1 MSEDKIMIEL
11 KKLIRNII
19 KTSGK
24 KDLEKHIYIIKGVL
38 FYISRIILI
47 KKSTNDILDTDI
59 LKLLE
64 QDYSSSLNNMLI
76 GIESINIYKECDFLD
91 QDIKLKLINLI
102 NQVKKQHLVRFS
114 LGELYDH
121 FTTNNEKKLLG
132 QVYTPR
138 DIVENMVSS
147 SFNSEDITANPYFKI
162 IDPAC
167 GGGYFLIEAYDKI
180 KRIIVENYD
189 KIILFSESTK
199 VQLNTSIHE
208 FILKNNIWGTDIDE
222 FAIYMTRFSL
232 MIKAE
237 NTCIGAN
244 VFKLDALLDI
254 QAPLKDKE
262 FDLVISN
269 PPYIGHKKIDKNYR
283 NSLNDNYGDVYSDKG
298 DISYCFFKKGYKLL
312 KDNGKLSFI
321 TSRYFLESLSGKGLR
336 NFIDGN
342 FTIDTII
349 DFYGENA
356 FRGIGVSPVIIEV
369 TKSTMLNSDIKV
381 HKRRKNYKIDSFTEN
396 LDKNFISF
404 SIEQRK
410 LKDSGWIL
418 LSDEEMN
425 LFDKIDRHGNKSLEQ
440 VCIFRQGIITGYD
453 KAFIVESE
461 EVKNNKYESDIIKPW
476 IKNSDIDKYYLK
488 DIKKHIIYTDKIDY
502 ESNYPNII
510 DRISEY
516 KDRLSNRREC
526 VKGIRKW
533 YELQWGR
540 DEYLFKS
547 EKIVFPY
554 KSDKN
559 KFAISREEV
568 CSSADIYFITIRE
581 EEKKYISLE
590 YLVAFL
596 NSKLCEFYF
605 KCIAKKLNDKL
616 YEYYP
621 NKLINLKLK
630 IEEST
635 YYIEELVIDIENC
648 YKKNNHSRVDSLK
661 KSIDDY
667 FYRIYELD
675 KREINLIENY

>member
-1 MSEDKIMIEL
+1 MNEDKTMIEL
-11 KKLIRNII
+11 KKIIRNII
-19 KTSGK
+19 KTNGEK
-24 KDLEKHIYIIKGVL
+24 NLEKHIYIIKCVL

-47 KKSTNDILDTDI
+47 KKSTDDILDTDI
-59 LKLLE
+59 LELLE
-64 QDYSSSLNNMLI
+64 QDNGSSLNDMLI
-76 GIESINIYKECDFLD
+76 SIENIKSYKNCVFLD
-91 QDIKLKLINLI
+91 RDIKLKLIHII
-102 NQVKKQHLVRFS
+102 NQVKKQNLVKLS

-138 DIVENMVSS
+138 DIVKNMINS
-147 SFNSEDITANPYFKI
+147 SFSCEDIIANPYFKV

-180 KRIIVENYD
+180 KKIILENYD

-199 VQLNTSIHE
+199 VQLDRSIHE
-208 FILKNNIWGTDIDE
+208 FILKNTIWGTDIDE

-237 NTCIGAN
+237 DICVSAN
-244 VFKLDALLDI
+244 IFKLDALLDTKS
-254 QAPLKDKE
+254 PLEDKE

-269 PPYIGHKKIDKNYR
+269 PPYIGHKKIDKDYR
-283 NSLNDNYGDVYSDKG
+283 NSLDENYGDVYSDKG

-312 KDNGKLSFI
+312 RENGKLSFI

-336 NFIDGN
+336 SFINGS
-342 FTIDTII
+342 FTINAII

-356 FRGIGVSPVIIEV
+356 FRGIGVSPVIIEA
-369 TKSTMLNSDIKV
+369 TKSKMLSSDIEV
-381 HKRRKNYKIDSFTEN
+381 YKRMKNYKTDSFTEN
-396 LDKNFISF
+396 LDKNFINF
-404 SIEQRK
+404 SIEQGE

-418 LSDEEMN
+418 LSSEQMH
-425 LFDKIDRHGNKSLEQ
+425 LFDKIDKNGNKSLEQ

-453 KAFIVESE
+453 KAFIIENE
-461 EVKNNKYESDIIKPW
+461 EVKNNKYETDLIKPW
-476 IKNSDIDKYYLK
+476 IKNSDVDKYYLK
-488 DIKKHIIYTDKIDY
+488 DIKKYIIYTDKIDY
-502 ESNYPNII
+502 KSNYPNVIN
-510 DRISEY
+510 RINKY

-526 VKGIRKW
+526 VRGIRKW

-540 DEYLFKS
+540 EESLFKS

-568 CSSADIYFITIRE
+568 YSSADIYFITIRE

-621 NKLINLKLK
+621 NKLMNLKLK
-630 IEEST
+630 IEENTS
-635 YYIEELVIDIENC
+635 YIEELVIDIENC
-648 YKKNNHSRVDSLK
+648 YKKNNYSRVDSLK

-675 KREINLIENY
+675 TREINLIENY